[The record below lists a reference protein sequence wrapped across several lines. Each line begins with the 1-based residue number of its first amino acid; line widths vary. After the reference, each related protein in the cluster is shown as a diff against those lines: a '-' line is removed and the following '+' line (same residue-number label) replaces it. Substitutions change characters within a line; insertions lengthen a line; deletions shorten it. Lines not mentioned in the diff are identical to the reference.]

1 MARNNDW
8 RKIPEWPEDE
18 RPREKLT
25 RFGPENISDAELL
38 AILLRIGNREKSAID
53 LARHL
58 IREVGGLEGID
69 GKGIA
74 ELCQIKG
81 IGPAKAAQLKAA
93 FEIGKRLLSG
103 QGTEKKRI
111 TSSQEVYEIFSPHL
125 RHRKR
130 EAFKVIFLTRRH
142 AIIGEQTVFEGSLTE
157 SLINPREIVKSA
169 LAHSAAGVIF
179 VHNHPSGDP
188 SPSLEDRKVTDQLV
202 RACGLVNIR
211 VVDHIIVGDHG
222 YYSFADQK
230 QL

>member
-1 MARNNDW
+1 MPRDNDW

-25 RFGPENISDAELL
+25 RFGPENVSDAELL
-38 AILLRIGNREKSAID
+38 AILLRIGSREKSAID

-69 GKGIA
+69 GKGIS

-111 TSSQEVYEIFSPHL
+111 TSSQEVYKILSPHL

-202 RACGLVNIR
+202 KACELVNIR